1 MKILI
6 TGGSGLF
13 GTYFAKLYTDIIAP
27 THAELDIMD
36 ATSIAKALEKY
47 QPDVVLH
54 AAALTGPIRCDE
66 RSIDAMNINIVGTA
80 NIVKV
85 CAERNIR
92 LVYISTD
99 YVFRGDRGNYG
110 EEDELLPQNYY
121 AWTKLGGECVVRA
134 HKNALIVRTSFSPDE
149 FPYPK
154 AFVDQY
160 TSRDSLSVI
169 APMIHSLVLQKD
181 LVGVVH
187 VGTKRKSVKELALSL
202 GKKDV
207 VDLHLNEVPFKAP
220 RDTSFDLIKLT
231 NLLQK

>member
-13 GTYFAKLYTDIIAP
+13 GTYFTKLYPDVVAP
-27 THAELDIMD
+27 SHAQLDIMD
-36 ATSIAKALEKY
+36 VSSIASTLEKY

-66 RSIDAMNINIVGTA
+66 RSLDAMSINIVGTA
-80 NIVKV
+80 NIVKA
-85 CAERNIR
+85 CAEKSIR

-110 EEDELLPQNYY
+110 EDDELLPQNYY
-121 AWTKLGGECVVRA
+121 AWTKLGGECAVRA
-134 HKNALIVRTSFSPDE
+134 HKNALIIRTSFSPDE

-160 TSRDSLSVI
+160 TSRDALSVI

-181 LVGVVH
+181 LIGVVH
-187 VGTKRKSVKELALSL
+187 VGTKRKSVKELALQL
-202 GKKDV
+202 GKSDV
-207 VDLHLNEVPFKAP
+207 ADLRLSEVPFKAP
-220 RDTSFDLIKLT
+220 ADTSFDLTKLT
-231 NLLQK
+231 NLLKK